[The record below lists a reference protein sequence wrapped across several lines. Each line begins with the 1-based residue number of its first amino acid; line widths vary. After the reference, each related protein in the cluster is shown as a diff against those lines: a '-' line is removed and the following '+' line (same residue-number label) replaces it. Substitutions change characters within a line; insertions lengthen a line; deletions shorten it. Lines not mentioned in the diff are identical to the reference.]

1 MIFRDALR
9 SLKKDIGRA
18 FFYWLTFVLTTIFIF
33 LFLNIAMSEAVGVTF
48 VHTANTDISTNVS
61 LILIVI
67 CIVEIIFAN
76 DFYVRSKARDLA
88 VRLVCGATYL
98 QLAEYLL
105 IQTFILLAIAIPV
118 GIISSLALI
127 PIINTVLHTVIQT
140 AFTVTIVPKAV
151 IITAGIL
158 IGVIFWATF
167 LNLGFA
173 YRNTAAGMLNES
185 SIKYDSSSILPMGN
199 SNQRLSQI
207 IAVLMLVIPIFLFFW
222 NPDASIISAFIGI
235 AGISGCLT
243 KVINPALTNY
253 VDNRKPDHP
262 FILTGVGFIRTDIQI
277 LKWNILLLLITVI
290 FLVSVLITAT
300 EAQETILVLLS
311 YIVMNILLSLA
322 IMFRYSTELQ
332 SRFKYFRSLE
342 QIGFMHEDQEKII
355 RIEVAGLYGIVLLTI
370 LIYIGSLMLSLIMA
384 GRIAPQNAAI
394 LILFFIIPFVLCGIF
409 SQHYYRKAV
418 LIHSRGEGQASTR

>member
-127 PIINTVLHTVIQT
+127 PVINTVLHTVIQT

-151 IITAGIL
+151 FITAGIL
-158 IGVIFWATF
+158 VGVIFWATF

-185 SIKYDSSSILPMGN
+185 AIKYDSSAILPMGK
-199 SNQRLSQI
+199 SDQRLSQI
-207 IAVLMLVIPIFLFFW
+207 IAILMLVIPIFLFFW

-384 GRIAPQNAAI
+384 GRMEPQNAAI
-394 LILFFIIPFVLCGIF
+394 LILFFVIPFVLCGIF